1 MRENKTGDNECVLNA
16 ADPPAGPS
24 ITKTIT
30 TTMAMCESRKEELK
44 KATSRRRC
52 LCFRR
57 HLHAFPPT
65 KLSCQGQHNNAASEE
80 SRESSRRP

>member
-1 MRENKTGDNECVLNA
+1 MRENKTGDNECVLDA

-24 ITKTIT
+24 IT

-44 KATSRRRC
+44 KATSRRRRLC
-52 LCFRR
+52 LRR

-65 KLSCQGQHNNAASEE
+65 KLSCQGQHNNAALEE